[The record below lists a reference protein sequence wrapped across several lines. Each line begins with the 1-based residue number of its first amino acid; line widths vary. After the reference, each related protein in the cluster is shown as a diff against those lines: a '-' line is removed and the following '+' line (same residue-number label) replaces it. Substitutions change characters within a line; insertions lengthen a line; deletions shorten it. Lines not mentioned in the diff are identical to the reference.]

1 MAVLAASAAWAEDPS
16 TPVTTA
22 PAAAPAEP
30 AAVESDEALFPH
42 LPILKPNIDFWTRV
56 FAQYSEYQSVIHSA
70 EYPDRVFTVLD
81 FREQA
86 AALDPARAR
95 SLQSHEEKREKLH
108 YERLLKQ
115 VHAKRNTPGKLNSEE
130 RRIYDLYAGIDDPMR
145 FKHAAAEVRA
155 QRGLKE
161 RTERALETSGK
172 YLPEMETVFAREG
185 LPKRLTRLPLVES
198 SFNEEAYSK
207 VGAAGIWQ
215 FMPSSARM
223 YMRLDEVVDDRA
235 DPWFSTEAAAQHL
248 KDDYAALRDWPL
260 AVTAYNHGRGG
271 LAHGLQVT
279 HGDSLTDLIER
290 YHNHH
295 FGFASRN
302 FYSEFLAASDI
313 ERDHSKHF
321 GDVKRKEPLRFEQV
335 QTSSYY
341 IPYSTLLKL
350 SGTDEETFRRLNPAY
365 RPDVIDGKLYV
376 PPGHT
381 IRLPPGKTGSFVTA
395 IASLTADERYEQ
407 QRLYYVQHQV
417 KKGDSL
423 ARIAK
428 HYGVTVAALRSVNQ
442 GMGRHLKRGMI
453 VRVPPRS
460 EGAGPVLLAKAGPS
474 AKPARVKPKVFQVAE
489 AIDAKPTAKKAA
501 IKTVYRTH
509 RVRSGQTL
517 SHIAKRYRVSIAALR
532 ELNGLGDSSRLKPGQ
547 RLRIPK

>member
-1 MAVLAASAAWAEDPS
+1 MLVACAAWADDPS
-16 TPVTTA
+16 TPAKATPA
-22 PAAAPAEP
+22 PAAIPAPTV
-30 AAVESDEALFPH
+30 AAPVESDEALFPH
-42 LPILKPNIDFWTRV
+42 LLILKPNIDFWTKV

-70 EYPDRVFTVLD
+70 EYPDRIFTILD

-86 AALDPARAR
+86 SALDPARAR

-145 FKHAAAEVRA
+145 FKRAAAEVRA

-172 YLPEMETVFAREG
+172 YLPEMESVFERQG

-279 HGDSLTDLIER
+279 RGDSLSDLIER
-290 YHNHH
+290 YHNRH

-302 FYSEFLAASDI
+302 FYAEFLAASDV
-313 ERDHSKHF
+313 ERDRNQHF
-321 GDVKRKEPLRFEQV
+321 GEIKRKDPLRFEQV
-335 QTSSYY
+335 QTSDYY

-381 IRLPPGKTGSFVTA
+381 IRLPPGTTGSFVTA
-395 IASLTADERYEQ
+395 IASLTADQRYEQ
-407 QRLYYVQHQV
+407 QRLYYVQYRV
-417 KKGDSL
+417 KKGDSI

-428 HYGVTVAALRSVNQ
+428 KQGITVAALRDANPEL
-442 GMGRHLKRGMI
+442 GKR
-453 VRVPPRS
+453 VRRGQVLRLPPHS
-460 EGAGPVLLAKAGPS
+460 GSAVMLAKAAPS
-474 AKPARVKPKVFQVAE
+474 PKASRAKPKVFEVAD
-489 AIDAKPTAKKAA
+489 AGAKPSARKAA
-501 IKTVYRTH
+501 YRTH

-517 SHIAKRYRVSIAALR
+517 SHIAKRYRVSIDSLR

-547 RLRIPK
+547 RLRIPTS